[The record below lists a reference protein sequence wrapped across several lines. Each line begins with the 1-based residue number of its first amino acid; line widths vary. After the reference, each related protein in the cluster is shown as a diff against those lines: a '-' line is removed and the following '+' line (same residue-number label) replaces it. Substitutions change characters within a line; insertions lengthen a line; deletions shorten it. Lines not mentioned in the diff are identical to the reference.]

1 MTAGLA
7 DDLEHAVGSYTAFAD
22 VAGQLEKVLPGK
34 DARDGE
40 GDARIGG
47 DLSWV
52 GDQNGK

>member
-40 GDARIGG
+40 GDARMAAGI
-47 DLSWV
+47 
-52 GDQNGK
+52 